1 MMRLLLLLFLSLTV
15 GLVVSQRVSAPDCTG
30 GSKAECVCGDGSQPD
45 YSKFPPCELKKV

>member
-1 MMRLLLLLFLSLTV
+1 MKLNLFLFSFCLTV
-15 GLVVSQRVSAPDCTG
+15 VVVISQRVSAPDCTG